1 MKAFSQKKFD
11 KMLDKNFDICYTIY
25 RLGKVEKIM
34 TLILKI
40 GMVLHH
46 FIEQILLLDEI
57 VIMLI
62 L

>member
-1 MKAFSQKKFD
+1 MKAFSQKKFV
-11 KMLDKNFDICYTIY
+11 KMLDLYFIVCYTIY

>member
-1 MKAFSQKKFD
+1 
-11 KMLDKNFDICYTIY
+11 
-25 RLGKVEKIM
+25 M

-57 VIMLI
+57 VIMLM